1 MAIKDIDTGAN
12 IKINVVMK
20 NGLEYLGC
28 DIPSRP
34 LSESERAF
42 AFWYE
47 NAVRM
52 VPLQDVLWV
61 EYHEDKSA

>member
-1 MAIKDIDTGAN
+1 MAIRDIDTGAN

-20 NGLEYLGC
+20 NGFEYLGC

-34 LSESERAF
+34 QGESERVI

-52 VPLQDVLWV
+52 VPFEDVLWV
-61 EYHEDKSA
+61 EFYEDKSA